1 MTLLEHTAGTP
12 QPFTAGRGVWRSAR
26 VRTFLIGQSCGQ
38 AGDALTG
45 AVLVIALLGR
55 DEPVEP
61 ATLLP
66 TLAAA
71 TVPYALVGPIAG
83 VVADHWERRR
93 SLVFVNTARVL
104 CVLAAA
110 TAVLTGSRW
119 LALVVAAAL
128 ISTARI
134 AYTVRAAALPE
145 IARREDIVSADAASL
160 YVGTVAALGAGG
172 AGALL
177 ARSAPLLPLA
187 LALVATTC
195 AVVVF
200 SRLQADLGG
209 HGFGRTVSLREVTAA
224 VARVLTGDVSRWAIA
239 VTAGNRALLGALFAT
254 TVVAI
259 SNALDDGATGYVLTA
274 GVTGIASFAGTCAS
288 PHVAHRTSPR
298 VLVVA
303 AFGIPAGV
311 VGAAAFS
318 AELAVTVPAVAS
330 CFFVFQ
336 IIRVV
341 ADSTV
346 QACIPDATRG
356 RVFAAYDVAYN
367 LSYFGGA
374 AVALMLDQTAEP
386 RTVLAVVGLAYA
398 SGSAI
403 VAAHD
408 RVVVSRPVVAA

>member
-1 MTLLEHTAGTP
+1 MTLLDRTAGTARSL
-12 QPFTAGRGVWRSAR
+12 TAAPGVWRSAG

-45 AVLVIALLGR
+45 AVLVMVLLGR

-71 TVPYALVGPIAG
+71 TVPYALVGPVAG
-83 VVADHWERRR
+83 VIADHWERRR
-93 SLVFVNTARVL
+93 SFVLVNLARVL

-110 TAVLTGSRW
+110 TAVVTNSRW
-119 LALVVAAAL
+119 LAMVVAGAL

-145 IARREDIVSADAASL
+145 IARGEDIVSADAASL
-160 YVGTVAALGAGG
+160 YVGTVTALGAGG
-172 AGALL
+172 TGAVLAGTE
-177 ARSAPLLPLA
+177 PLMPLG
-187 LALVATTC
+187 LALVAAGC
-195 AVVVF
+195 AAVLF
-200 SRLQADLGG
+200 ARLHADLGG
-209 HGFGRTVSLREVTAA
+209 HGFGREISLRDVTTA
-224 VARVLTGDVSRWAIA
+224 VANVLTGDVSRWAIA

-259 SNALDDGATGYVLTA
+259 ANALDDGAAGYVMTA
-274 GVTGIASFAGTCAS
+274 GVTGLATFAGTCAS
-288 PHVAHRTSPR
+288 PRVAHRTSPR

-303 AFGIPAGV
+303 AFGIPAAVLGV
-311 VGAAAFS
+311 AVVS
-318 AELAVTVPAVAS
+318 ARLAVTVPAVTA

-346 QACIPDATRG
+346 QARIPDATRG

-374 AVALMLDQTAEP
+374 AVALMLDQTTDA
-386 RTVLAVVGLAYA
+386 RMVLAAVALVYA
-398 SGSAI
+398 GGSAV
-403 VAAHD
+403 VATHD
-408 RVVVSRPVVAA
+408 RVVVSRPVVSA

>member
-1 MTLLEHTAGTP
+1 MTLLE
-12 QPFTAGRGVWRSAR
+12 QPVVATEVPARGPRVWRSAR
-26 VRTFLIGQSCGQ
+26 VRTFLAGQACGQ

-45 AVLVIALLGR
+45 AVLVMSLLGR
-55 DEPVEP
+55 DEPVGP

-93 SLVFVNTARVL
+93 SLVLVNVARML
-104 CVLAAA
+104 CVVTAAI
-110 TAVLTGSRW
+110 AVLTDSRW
-119 LALVVAAAL
+119 LALVVAASL

-160 YVGTVAALGAGG
+160 YVGTIAALGAGG
-172 AGALL
+172 TGALL
-177 ARSAPLLPLA
+177 AGSTPMAALA
-187 LALVATTC
+187 LALVATTS
-195 AVVVF
+195 AAIVF
-200 SRLQADLGG
+200 ARLGADLGG
-209 HGFGRTVSLREVTAA
+209 HGFGRDVSLRGVTRA
-224 VARVLTGDVSRWAIA
+224 VADVLTGEVSRWAIA
-239 VTAGNRALLGALFAT
+239 VTATNRALLGALFAS
-254 TVVAI
+254 TVVA
-259 SNALDDGATGYVLTA
+259 AADLLDDGAAGYVLTA
-274 GVTGIASFAGTCAS
+274 GVTGLATFTGTCAS
-288 PHVAHRTSPR
+288 PRVAHRTSPR

-303 AFGIPAGV
+303 AFGIPSVLLTVALLV
-311 VGAAAFS
+311 AHI
-318 AELAVTVPAVAS
+318 AVIVPAVAA

-374 AVALMLDQTAEP
+374 AVALMLDQSADL
-386 RTVLAVVGLAYA
+386 RSVLAAIALVYA
-398 SGSAI
+398 CGSAV
-403 VAAHD
+403 VAVHD
-408 RVVVSRPVVAA
+408 RVVVSRPAAAT

>member
-1 MTLLEHTAGTP
+1 MTLLDRTAGTARP
-12 QPFTAGRGVWRSAR
+12 VASAPGVWRSAG

-38 AGDALTG
+38 AADALTG
-45 AVLVIALLGR
+45 AVLVLALLGR

-71 TVPYALVGPIAG
+71 TVPYALVGPVAG
-83 VVADHWERRR
+83 VIADHWERRR
-93 SLVFVNTARVL
+93 SIVLVNVARVL
-104 CVLAAA
+104 CALAAGA
-110 TAVLTGSRW
+110 AVIADNRW
-119 LALVVAAAL
+119 LAMGVVGVL

-145 IARREDIVSADAASL
+145 IARREDIVRADAASL
-160 YVGTVAALGAGG
+160 YVGTVTALGAGG
-172 AGALL
+172 TGAVL
-177 ARSAPLLPLA
+177 AAVAPLLPLA
-187 LALVATTC
+187 LALVAATLA
-195 AVVVF
+195 AVLF
-200 SRLQADLGG
+200 ARLHVDLGG
-209 HGFGRTVSLREVTAA
+209 HGFGREVSLRDAAAA
-224 VARVLTGDVSRWAIA
+224 VAHVLTGEVSRWAIA

-259 SNALDDGATGYVLTA
+259 ANALDDGAAGYVMTA
-274 GVTGIASFAGTCAS
+274 GITGLATFAGTCAS
-288 PHVAHRTSPR
+288 PRVAHRTSPR

-303 AFGIPAGV
+303 AFGIPAAVLGV
-311 VGAAAFS
+311 AVLS
-318 AELAVTVPAVAS
+318 VRLAVTVPAVAA

-346 QACIPDATRG
+346 QARIPDATRG

-374 AVALMLDQTAEP
+374 AVALMLGQTSDP
-386 RTVLAVVGLAYA
+386 RTALAAVALVYAGGSAVVAT
-398 SGSAI
+398 
-403 VAAHD
+403 HD
-408 RVVVSRPVVAA
+408 RVVVSRPMVSA